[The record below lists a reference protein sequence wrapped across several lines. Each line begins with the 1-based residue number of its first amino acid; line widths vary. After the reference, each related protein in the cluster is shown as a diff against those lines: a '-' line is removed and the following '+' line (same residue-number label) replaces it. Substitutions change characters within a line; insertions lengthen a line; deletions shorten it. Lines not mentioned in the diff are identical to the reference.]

1 MEPAWSVCETGL
13 GEVAGGEGLLGVQ
26 RAFQVSGARCVLVSL
41 WNVDDVATRRLMDR
55 FYRTMWNKKMTRLD
69 TLKETQLWILRNPG
83 SSEGSFVRG
92 SLVHLKRP
100 TKPTSPKPENT
111 TGRTNPGFWAA
122 FTLSGDWR

>member
-1 MEPAWSVCETGL
+1 
-13 GEVAGGEGLLGVQ
+13 
-26 RAFQVSGARCVLVSL
+26 
-41 WNVDDVATRRLMDR
+41 
-55 FYRTMWNKKMTRLD
+55 MTRLD

-92 SLVHLKRP
+92 SLVYLKRP